1 MSKRKVLI
9 TSLIVI
15 FMILVLGACGKK
27 DPVPQEPDATDQ
39 LYKDKKNNEVVYI
52 FQMDDTTYM
61 IDPAYEIQLY
71 EEDLEDGKFYKLT
84 ADITYLNG
92 GVAGYV
98 NFPEIDKVISCE
110 EISPYDIALPR
121 ITEKRYGV
129 MIIGDYAD
137 GDIFLHEFWKMAVWK
152 DGEWVWKYDKEMDG
166 EDGSL
171 ICYRLDV
178 SEEDIKE
185 GISQGILSCEDY
197 FVQPKIEAN

>member
-15 FMILVLGACGKK
+15 FMILVLWACGKK
-27 DPVPQEPDATDQ
+27 DQVPQEPDATDQ

-52 FQMDDTTYM
+52 FQMDETTYM
-61 IDPAYEIQLY
+61 IDPAYEISLY
-71 EEDLEDGKFYKLT
+71 GEELEDGKFYKLT

-98 NFPEIDKVISCE
+98 NFPEIDNVISCE
-110 EISPYDIALPR
+110 EISPYDISLPR
-121 ITEKRYGV
+121 ITEKRYGL

-137 GDIFLHEFWKMAVWK
+137 GDIFLHEYWKMALWK
-152 DGEWVWKYDKEMDG
+152 DGEWIWKYDKEMDG

-178 SEEDIKE
+178 NEEDIKE
-185 GISQGILSCEDY
+185 GIAQGILSCEDY
-197 FVQPKIEAN
+197 FVQPKIEN